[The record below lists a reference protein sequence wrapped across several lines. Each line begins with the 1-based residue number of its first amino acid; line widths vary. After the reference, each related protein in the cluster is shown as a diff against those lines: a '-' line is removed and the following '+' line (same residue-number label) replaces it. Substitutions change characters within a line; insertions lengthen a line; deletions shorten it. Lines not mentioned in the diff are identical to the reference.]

1 VNKFYLPIFISLL
14 FFTASS
20 QCVYAINIS
29 EHLQVHGFLTQG
41 AFYTTTNNY
50 NGKSKRKVS
59 FDQTEMGLN
68 VSWQASERID
78 FSAQGLFRRAGD
90 VDDGSIRL
98 DYGLMNVN
106 LFNNQNSQFGMRLG
120 RIKNPAGLYNETRD
134 MAFTTP
140 SILLPQSIYLER
152 SRSLF
157 LSSDGGQ
164 IYGNYQIGNG
174 WLSLKAN
181 YGKAHNENNE
191 IQKLMFGPIASGE
204 LEPEN
209 PLFAGQIIY
218 NIESDKY
225 IFAISYADV
234 TLDYKPGLGDIFSSG
249 SAKFAPVIFSAQYNG
264 EKISL
269 TSEYYFSKNIFKNFG
284 PYYPD
289 YSPITTNY
297 YLQATYRLSNKW
309 QTTLRYDVN
318 YLNKDDRSG
327 SQFERVGLPSHMG
340 YTKDWMLGLRWD
352 MTPSIMVRGEYHY
365 INGTSWISA
374 ADNPDR
380 IQTEQYWD
388 MFALQLSYRF

>member
-1 VNKFYLPIFISLL
+1 LRILLLDEGDSTIDSLTINVIAWLLCIKTNRQIINRGFTDINEVILALFISI
-14 FFTASS
+14 
-20 QCVYAINIS
+20 INLI
-29 EHLQVHGFLTQG
+29 
-41 AFYTTTNNY
+41 A
-50 NGKSKRKVS
+50 K
-59 FDQTEMGLN
+59 
-68 VSWQASERID
+68 
-78 FSAQGLFRRAGD
+78 GLFEKTSLQKD
-90 VDDGSIRL
+90 I
-98 DYGLMNVN
+98 NN
-106 LFNNQNSQFGMRLG
+106 LAHSK
-120 RIKNPAGLYNETRD
+120 IK
-134 MAFTTP
+134 
-140 SILLPQSIYLER
+140 
-152 SRSLF
+152 
-157 LSSDGGQ
+157 
-164 IYGNYQIGNG
+164 
-174 WLSLKAN
+174 
-181 YGKAHNENNE
+181 
-191 IQKLMFGPIASGE
+191 
-204 LEPEN
+204 
-209 PLFAGQIIY
+209 
-218 NIESDKY
+218 SDKY

-297 YLQATYRLSNKW
+297 YLQAAYRLSNKW

-340 YTKDWMLGLRWD
+340 YTKDWMFGLRWD
-352 MTPSIMVRGEYHY
+352 ITPSIMVRGEYHY